1 MKLLVI
7 PLLTISLISL
17 VVIYFVR
24 DLETDNKFIDQV
36 TIPLYSN

>member
-24 DLETDNKFIDQV
+24 DLETDNKFID
-36 TIPLYSN
+36 